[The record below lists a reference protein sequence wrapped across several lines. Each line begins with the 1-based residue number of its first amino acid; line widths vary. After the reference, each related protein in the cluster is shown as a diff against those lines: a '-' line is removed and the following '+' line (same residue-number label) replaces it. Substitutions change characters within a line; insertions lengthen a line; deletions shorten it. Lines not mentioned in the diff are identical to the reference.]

1 MFTLRV
7 DDEIELQLLEKHHK
21 EELYQLINQNRN
33 HLRRW
38 LPWVD
43 GTKSADAY
51 NEICPMWLK
60 KFAEGDGFESGIRYK
75 GKLVG
80 MVGIHPVSWG
90 KKRRVSDI
98 IWQKMLVGK
107 VL

>member
-21 EELYQLINQNRN
+21 EELYELIDQNRN

-43 GTKSADAY
+43 GT
-51 NEICPMWLK
+51 NQLMRIMRFFRC
-60 KFAEGDGFESGIRYK
+60 G
-75 GKLVG
+75 
-80 MVGIHPVSWG
+80 
-90 KKRRVSDI
+90 
-98 IWQKMLVGK
+98 
-107 VL
+107 